1 MDARNLIDSLLSSGR
16 DFAERGR
23 DVAEEKL
30 NIPEAGPE
38 RDAMLSGMGK
48 GALAAGAL
56 ALLLGTRGGRSVAG
70 GAIKLGSLAALG
82 GLAYTA
88 YRNWQQDQPADSST
102 AAAADVSNPAD
113 DTSDEHSRL
122 VLSAMIA
129 AAKADGHVDEQ
140 ERRSLQAYIDQIG
153 ESSELSAFVEAELN
167 KPLDPGELAARVANQ
182 ETAAEIYLA
191 SLLMVDRGNFMA
203 ATYLNELAKSLG
215 LPQDLVDNLKREVPP
230 A

>member
-1 MDARNLIDSLLSSGR
+1 MDTRTLIDNLLASGR

-30 NIPEAGPE
+30 NIPESGPE

-56 ALLLGTRGGRSVAG
+56 ALMLGTRGGRKVTG

-82 GLAYTA
+82 GLAYSA
-88 YRNWQQDQPADSST
+88 YRKWQNNQQGEGVVSSSSP
-102 AAAADVSNPAD
+102 SNPAD

-140 ERRSLQAYIDQIG
+140 ERNSLQAFIDQIG
-153 ESSELSAFVEAELN
+153 ESDALSVFVQQELT
-167 KPLDPGELAARVANQ
+167 KPLDPAELASRVDNQ
-182 ETAAEIYLA
+182 ETATEIYLA
-191 SLLMVDRGNFMA
+191 SLLIVDRSNFMA
-203 ATYLNELAKSLG
+203 STYLNELAKALG
-215 LPQDLVDNLKREVPP
+215 LPQDLQENLQREVPQP
-230 A
+230 

>member
-1 MDARNLIDSLLSSGR
+1 MDTRNLIDSLLASGR
-16 DFAERGR
+16 DLADRGK

-56 ALLLGTRGGRSVAG
+56 ALLLGTKGGRSVTG

-82 GLAYTA
+82 GLAYNA
-88 YRNWQQDQPADSST
+88 YRNWQQNQAGGLDEG
-102 AAAADVSNPAD
+102 AAPTPMNPAD

-129 AAKADGHVDEQ
+129 AAKADGHVDEN
-140 ERRSLQAYIDQIG
+140 ERNSLQAYIDRIG
-153 ESSELSAFVEAELN
+153 ESADLSAFVQRELT
-167 KPLDPGELAARVANQ
+167 KPLDPAELAANVSNQ
-182 ETAAEIYLA
+182 ETATEIYLA
-191 SLLMVDRGNFMA
+191 SLLIADRSNFMA
-203 ATYLNELAKSLG
+203 ATYLNELAKALG
-215 LPQDLVDNLKREVPP
+215 LPQDLVENLQREVQP